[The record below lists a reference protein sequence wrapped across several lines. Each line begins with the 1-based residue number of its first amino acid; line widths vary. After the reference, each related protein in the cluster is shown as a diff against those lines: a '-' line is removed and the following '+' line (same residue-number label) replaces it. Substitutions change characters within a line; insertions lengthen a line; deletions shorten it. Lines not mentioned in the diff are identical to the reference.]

1 VGDEDGGDIDEAT
14 CSAINSLQFYSGE
27 FDVEWGRD
35 VTENNHNWHRKEQ
48 QAFRDWLSRNRFDYN
63 DPKLSLGYIK
73 LGQVNLEKSF
83 GTTDFFT
90 IINKLSAHLDIYKIR
105 VGDIEGTYDYVWS
118 DDNYKQMQI
127 DFLKPGY
134 DWSLKNV

>member
-1 VGDEDGGDIDEAT
+1 VQHIHFCKGKCLILAQNNISSSEEFKKW
-14 CSAINSLQFYSGE
+14 LQARGY
-27 FDVEWGRD
+27 
-35 VTENNHNWHRKEQ
+35 
-48 QAFRDWLSRNRFDYN
+48 DWN
-63 DPKLSLGYIK
+63 DSQLALGYIK